1 MENNNFDILRQ
12 IVESRRTTKPA
23 TMNGNRISDE
33 VIKQLLELAIW
44 APTHGR
50 TEPWAFFV
58 YTGQSLSEFGK
69 MHAETY
75 WNNTPEEKRNIA
87 TYEKLMQVVDK
98 PSHLIVAVM
107 KKGGNQK
114 IPVLEEIAAASAA
127 IQNILLGA
135 SALGIASMW
144 NTGGMTHMPAL
155 KQQLGLSA
163 DDLVL
168 GLLYLGY
175 VDDNNQK
182 GFRNKSINEVTY
194 WR

>member
-1 MENNNFDILRQ
+1 MSGD
-12 IVESRRTTKPA
+12 
-23 TMNGNRISDE
+23 RIPDE
-33 VIKQLLELAIW
+33 VIQELLELAIW

-58 YTGQSLSEFGK
+58 YSGQSLRDFGK
-69 MHAETY
+69 MHAEIY
-75 WNNTPEEKRNIA
+75 WNNTPDDKRNIA
-87 TYEKLMQVVDK
+87 TYEKLLQVVDK
-98 PSHLIVAVM
+98 PSHLIVAAM
-107 KKGGNQK
+107 KKGSNQK

-135 SALGIASMW
+135 AALGIASMW
-144 NTGGMTHMPAL
+144 STSGMTHLPPL
-155 KQQLGLSA
+155 RQQLGLSA

-175 VDDNNQK
+175 AEPNSK
-182 GFRNKSINEVTY
+182 GFRNKTASEVAE